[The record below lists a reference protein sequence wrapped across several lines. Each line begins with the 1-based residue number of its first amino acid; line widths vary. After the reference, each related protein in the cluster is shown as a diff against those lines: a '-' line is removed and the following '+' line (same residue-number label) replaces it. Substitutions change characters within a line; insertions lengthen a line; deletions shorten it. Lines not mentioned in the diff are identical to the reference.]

1 MGKDMVLSNPEA
13 FEKLAVDLE
22 RILAEGREKV
32 KAAANSEYLRTF
44 WAIGGR
50 IEVEG
55 LTENAGYGQA
65 VMEKLAVRLK
75 TDRTTLIRCAQ
86 FYRLY
91 PKGAPDTSL
100 TWSHWK
106 SLLSLGTD
114 KERLYYQQKAE
125 AERWTREQLSKAI
138 QAELYS
144 TPKGETKKA
153 KKLPR
158 PMSPMF
164 TYRAEVRKCVDGDTA
179 EFFCDLGFQVWKRQK
194 IRFAGLDAL
203 PLKEGGEEARDYVQA
218 QMGKAKT
225 IVIQTHKID
234 IYGRYIG
241 WVFYSLNEDDTWE
254 KVFTSGRFLNQ
265 ELLDLNLAR
274 AV

>member
-1 MGKDMVLSNPEA
+1 MSKDLVLTNPQ
-13 FEKLAVDLE
+13 FETLAVDLE
-22 RILAEGREKV
+22 KILAEGREKV
-32 KAAANSEYLRTF
+32 KAVANAEYLRTF

-75 TDRTTLIRCAQ
+75 TDRTTLIRCTQ

-91 PKGAPDTSL
+91 PKGAPDTFL
-100 TWSHWK
+100 TWSHFK

-114 KERLYYQQKAE
+114 KERAYYQEKAE
-125 AERWTREQLSKAI
+125 KERWTRDQLSKGI

-144 TPKGETKKA
+144 TPKGDLKKV

-158 PMSPMF
+158 PTSPLF
-164 TYRAEVRKCVDGDTA
+164 TYRCTVHHISDGDSGA
-179 EFFCDLGFQVWKRQK
+179 FLVDLGFEVWKRQK
-194 IRFAGLDAL
+194 IRFAGVDAL

-225 IVIQTHKID
+225 IVIQTNKID

-241 WVFYSLNEDDTWE
+241 WVFYSLDERDSWE

-274 AV
+274 PV